1 MSCFGHGHG
10 VEMTGDEKRSL
21 SLSLWKKLELQK
33 NQCYVQPRGDS
44 QQAEHHSKEET
55 SGGSG
60 TEKIGEDS
68 GKIEEIRQRVSGQRT
83 GVQSCCL
90 GFRDKRRKGSNLGR
104 FAMSKR
110 VFSWSNWNPRQDA

>member
-1 MSCFGHGHG
+1 MSCFGHGHW

-60 TEKIGEDS
+60 TRQEKIVE
-68 GKIEEIRQRVSGQRT
+68 RQR
-83 GVQSCCL
+83 
-90 GFRDKRRKGSNLGR
+90 KLGR
-104 FAMSKR
+104 ESQAKELEYNPAVWASETREGR
-110 VFSWSNWNPRQDA
+110 VQTWEDLQ